1 MQEQHKI
8 AAVRNL
14 SFSLQRGETLAIVG
28 ESGSGKSVT
37 ALALM
42 RLLEQAGGLVQ
53 CDKMLLQRRSREVI
67 ELSEQSAAQMR
78 HVRGAD
84 MAMIFQEPMTSLNP
98 VFTVGEQ
105 IAESIRL
112 HQNASREEAM
122 VEAKRMLDQ
131 VRIPEAQTILSR
143 YPHQLSGGMRQRVM
157 IAMAL
162 SCRPAVLIADEP
174 TTALDVTIQAQILQ
188 LIKVLQKEMSMGV
201 IFITHDMGVVAEI
214 ADRVLVMY
222 QGEAVETGSVEQI
235 FHAPQ
240 HPYTRA
246 LLAAVPQLGAM
257 KGLDYPRRFP
267 LISLG
272 HPAKQEPPIE
282 QKTVVDGEPVLRVRN
297 LVTRFPLRSGLL
309 NRVTREVHAVEK
321 VSFDLWP
328 GETLSLVGESGSGK
342 STTGR
347 ALLRLVESQG
357 GEIIFNGQRIDTL
370 SPGKLQALRRDIQF
384 IFQDPYASLDPRQ
397 TIGDSILE
405 PLRVH
410 GLLPG
415 KEAAARVAWLL
426 ERVGLL
432 PEHAWRYPHE
442 FSGGQ
447 RQRICIARALALNP
461 KVIIADE
468 AVSALDV
475 SIRGQIINLLL
486 DLQRDF
492 GIAYLFISHDM
503 AVVERISHRVAVMYL
518 GQIVEIGPRRAVFEN
533 PQHPYTR
540 KLLAA
545 VPVAEPS
552 RQRPQRVLLS
562 DDLPS
567 NIHLRGEEV
576 AAVSLQCV
584 GPGHYVAHNHNQNTH
599 SCVDNIQAENKMA
612 RAVHRSGLVAL
623 GIATALM
630 ASCAFAAKEV
640 VVAVGSNFTTLD
652 PYDANDTLS
661 QAVAKSFYQGLF
673 GLDKEMKL
681 KNVLAESYTVSD
693 DGLTYTVKLREGI
706 KFQDG
711 TDFNAAAVKA
721 NLDRASDP
729 ANHLKRYNLYK
740 NIAKTE
746 AIDPTT
752 VKITLKQPFSAF
764 INILAHPATAMIS
777 PAALEKYG
785 KEIGFHPVGTGPYEL
800 DTWNQTDFVK
810 VKKFA
815 GYWQPGLPKLDSIT
829 WRPVADN
836 NTRAAMLQTGEAQFA
851 FPIPYEQA
859 ALLEKN
865 KNIELMASPSIMQR
879 YISMNVTQKPF
890 DNPKVREALNYA
902 INRPA
907 LVKVAFAGYATPAT
921 GVVPPSIAY
930 AQSYKPWPY
939 DPVKARE
946 LLKEAGYPNGFSTTL
961 WSSHNHSTAQKVLQF
976 TQQQLAQVGIKA
988 QVTAMDA
995 GQRAAEV
1002 EGKGQKESGVRMFY
1016 TGWSASTGEAD
1027 WALSPLFASQNWPP
1041 TLFNTAFYSN
1051 KQVDDFLAQALKTND
1066 PAEKTR
1072 LYKAAQDIIWQESPW
1087 IPLVVEKL
1095 VSAHSKNLT
1104 GFWIMPDTGF
1114 SFEDADL
1121 Q

>member
-1 MQEQHKI
+1 
-8 AAVRNL
+8 
-14 SFSLQRGETLAIVG
+14 
-28 ESGSGKSVT
+28 
-37 ALALM
+37 
-42 RLLEQAGGLVQ
+42 
-53 CDKMLLQRRSREVI
+53 
-67 ELSEQSAAQMR
+67 
-78 HVRGAD
+78 
-84 MAMIFQEPMTSLNP
+84 
-98 VFTVGEQ
+98 
-105 IAESIRL
+105 
-112 HQNASREEAM
+112 
-122 VEAKRMLDQ
+122 
-131 VRIPEAQTILSR
+131 
-143 YPHQLSGGMRQRVM
+143 
-157 IAMAL
+157 
-162 SCRPAVLIADEP
+162 
-174 TTALDVTIQAQILQ
+174 
-188 LIKVLQKEMSMGV
+188 
-201 IFITHDMGVVAEI
+201 
-214 ADRVLVMY
+214 
-222 QGEAVETGSVEQI
+222 
-235 FHAPQ
+235 
-240 HPYTRA
+240 
-246 LLAAVPQLGAM
+246 
-257 KGLDYPRRFP
+257 
-267 LISLG
+267 
-272 HPAKQEPPIE
+272 
-282 QKTVVDGEPVLRVRN
+282 
-297 LVTRFPLRSGLL
+297 
-309 NRVTREVHAVEK
+309 
-321 VSFDLWP
+321 
-328 GETLSLVGESGSGK
+328 
-342 STTGR
+342 
-347 ALLRLVESQG
+347 
-357 GEIIFNGQRIDTL
+357 
-370 SPGKLQALRRDIQF
+370 
-384 IFQDPYASLDPRQ
+384 
-397 TIGDSILE
+397 
-405 PLRVH
+405 
-410 GLLPG
+410 
-415 KEAAARVAWLL
+415 
-426 ERVGLL
+426 
-432 PEHAWRYPHE
+432 
-442 FSGGQ
+442 
-447 RQRICIARALALNP
+447 
-461 KVIIADE
+461 
-468 AVSALDV
+468 
-475 SIRGQIINLLL
+475 
-486 DLQRDF
+486 
-492 GIAYLFISHDM
+492 
-503 AVVERISHRVAVMYL
+503 
-518 GQIVEIGPRRAVFEN
+518 
-533 PQHPYTR
+533 
-540 KLLAA
+540 
-545 VPVAEPS
+545 
-552 RQRPQRVLLS
+552 
-562 DDLPS
+562 
-567 NIHLRGEEV
+567 
-576 AAVSLQCV
+576 
-584 GPGHYVAHNHNQNTH
+584 
-599 SCVDNIQAENKMA
+599 MA

-630 ASCAFAAKEV
+630 ASCAFAAKDV

-693 DGLTYTVKLREGI
+693 DGITYTVKLREGI

-729 ANHLKRYNLYK
+729 A
-740 NIAKTE
+740 
-746 AIDPTT
+746 
-752 VKITLKQPFSAF
+752 
-764 INILAHPATAMIS
+764 TAMIS

-785 KEIGFHPVGTGPYEL
+785 KEIGFYPVGTGPYEL

-859 ALLEKN
+859 TLLEKN